1 MIKHEIINPITL
13 TNVPVI
19 IDIKIEFAKAFKKVM
34 LNIMLE
40 KSEFIKSVSKIT
52 IGENKKIIKN
62 VIIKKSIIFIN
73 L

>member
-13 TNVPVI
+13 TNDPVI
-19 IDIKIEFAKAFKKVM
+19 IDIKIEFAKAFKKFM